1 MCTAQ
6 HPREK
11 HSEDEYE
18 PVVFPRNEWPTR
30 TYYFPGIFEFGGLG
44 RRVRFAAQQASRR
57 VAQGIEN
64 GALDGFADELDLNLA
79 VLDVV
84 LELAQQIMTTTVEEW
99 RDWLRDATQDV
110 LTTAQE
116 TLTECDLAPCS
127 VLERWPDAPA
137 VSDIVICCMEQ
148 VWCGR
153 DSREALSDPAPRSA
167 VLALV
172 ERYGPTELEK
182 AMVWYGRTMD
192 PDIDDSSSH
201 IAVNWEGT
209 RIPVP

>member
-1 MCTAQ
+1 M
-6 HPREK
+6 
-11 HSEDEYE
+11 
-18 PVVFPRNEWPTR
+18 
-30 TYYFPGIFEFGGLG
+30 
-44 RRVRFAAQQASRR
+44 RRGSIADTSNDQLRADCR
-57 VAQGIEN
+57 VAQ
-64 GALDGFADELDLNLA
+64 
-79 VLDVV
+79 
-84 LELAQQIMTTTVEEW
+84 QIITTTVEEW

-110 LTTAQE
+110 LTTVRIPAYSTLHSATNCQAQE

-127 VLERWPDAPA
+127 ALERWPDAPA
-137 VSDIVICCMEQ
+137 VSDTVIRCMEQ